1 MDTEQA
7 KKLFSDSLNERGLR
21 HTFQRDIIVDCF
33 LASGRH
39 ITDIDLYDDIRKISP
54 DISIAT
60 VHRTLKLLCE
70 IGIAEE
76 IKIGNEKTRYEQKVG
91 QGHHDHL
98 ICTKCGEFTEVHDKR
113 IEMLQYK
120 LAEANGFSPARHKL
134 EIYGLCKKCK

>member
-21 HTFQRDIIVDCF
+21 HTLQRDTIVDCF

-39 ITDIDLYDDIRKISP
+39 ITDDDLYDAIRKIYS

-76 IKIGNEKTRYEQKVG
+76 IKIGNEKARYEQTVG
-91 QGHHDHL
+91 QDHHDHL
-98 ICTKCGEFTEVHDKR
+98 ICTKCGEFTE
-113 IEMLQYK
+113 
-120 LAEANGFSPARHKL
+120 
-134 EIYGLCKKCK
+134 